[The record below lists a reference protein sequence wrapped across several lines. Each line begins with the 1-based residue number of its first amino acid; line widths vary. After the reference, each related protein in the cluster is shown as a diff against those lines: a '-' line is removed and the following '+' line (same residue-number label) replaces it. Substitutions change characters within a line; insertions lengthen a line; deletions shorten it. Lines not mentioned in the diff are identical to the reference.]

1 MKEQRKI
8 ITCLLA
14 ILYVFGLSA
23 CSSEKEF
30 KPDYESAVGVIVV
43 NDTEEIAAS
52 SKNYAAFENNRFTFD
67 LDAAAV
73 YYFDVDEEV
82 SYAGDQNLSSLQF
95 GANVDDETVAAV
107 GTVTYKSG
115 AQGTASAYYL
125 YHDESGLYFDPGDA
139 FQQIEFKDQVTIEG
153 SDYSC
158 VLTFSAGEPATSVK
172 LKYYDGNNQK
182 ISAKDYSISDIADYQ
197 KFELEDQVSSVEIEC
212 CGADGAELETRILT
226 KEESNTTL
234 VYSDGGQ
241 FLGAKTLL
249 FVWDQ

>member
-1 MKEQRKI
+1 M
-8 ITCLLA
+8 
-14 ILYVFGLSA
+14 
-23 CSSEKEF
+23 
-30 KPDYESAVGVIVV
+30 
-43 NDTEEIAAS
+43 
-52 SKNYAAFENNRFTFD
+52 
-67 LDAAAV
+67 
-73 YYFDVDEEV
+73 
-82 SYAGDQNLSSLQF
+82 
-95 GANVDDETVAAV
+95 DDETVAAV

-139 FQQIEFKDQVTIEG
+139 FQQIEFKDQVTVEG

-182 ISAKDYSISDIADYQ
+182 IFAKDYSISDIADYQ

-226 KEESNTTL
+226 KEGSNTTL

-241 FLGAKTLL
+241 FLGAKTLM
-249 FVWDQ
+249 FVWD

>member
-125 YHDESGLYFDPGDA
+125 YHDESGLYTRVNLMKNIVFSKVCGYVTR
-139 FQQIEFKDQVTIEG
+139 FITQIRG
-153 SDYSC
+153 Y
-158 VLTFSAGEPATSVK
+158 L
-172 LKYYDGNNQK
+172 
-182 ISAKDYSISDIADYQ
+182 
-197 KFELEDQVSSVEIEC
+197 
-212 CGADGAELETRILT
+212 
-226 KEESNTTL
+226 
-234 VYSDGGQ
+234 
-241 FLGAKTLL
+241 FLQLSP
-249 FVWDQ
+249 

>member
-125 YHDESGLYFDPGDA
+125 YRDESGLYFDPGDA

-182 ISAKDYSISDIADYQ
+182 ISAKAKD
-197 KFELEDQVSSVEIEC
+197 EVLEKYLIIYAQFPYTRVNLMKNIVFSKV
-212 CGADGAELETRILT
+212 CGYVTRFITQIRGYL
-226 KEESNTTL
+226 
-234 VYSDGGQ
+234 
-241 FLGAKTLL
+241 FLQLSP
-249 FVWDQ
+249 